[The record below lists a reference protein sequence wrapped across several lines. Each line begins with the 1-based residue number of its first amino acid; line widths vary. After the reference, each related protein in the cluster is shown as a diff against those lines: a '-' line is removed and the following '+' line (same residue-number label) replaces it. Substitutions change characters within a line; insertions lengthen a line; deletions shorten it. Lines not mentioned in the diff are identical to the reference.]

1 MSGKPP
7 SDVAVNA
14 PASTVAAGPPV
25 RGREY
30 RIFLVAGETSGDAL
44 GEKLMAAISA
54 MSRGRVRYLGVGG
67 EGMQRQGLNSQFPL
81 HEVAVMGLLSILR
94 RLPKLI
100 GRVHDTVSA
109 ALAADPDVVVIID
122 APEFTHPIA
131 KRIRRKRPDIP
142 IVDYVSPSVWAWR
155 PGRAKRMRRYIDHV
169 LALLPFEPEAHGQL
183 GGPMCTYIGHPLYE
197 RMAAMRAVDP
207 SPLARQLGL
216 DPAKPVLTVLPG
228 SRRSEVSRLI
238 EPFGR
243 AIKLLMDSGLTPEII
258 IPVVPHLRTLIESR
272 IAPWPLKPHLIEG
285 EEARLQAF
293 RLSVAALAAS
303 GTVTL
308 ELGVCGVPSVVAYK
322 VDPVMAPILR
332 RALKLPSVVLA
343 NLVAGHNIYPEFHQE
358 DCTAE
363 KLAAALQPLFYET
376 PERAAQIA
384 GLAEIPARLTPP
396 HASPSEAAAAIIL
409 RFAETGRG

>member
-1 MSGKPP
+1 MNDKRP
-7 SDVAVNA
+7 VE
-14 PASTVAAGPPV
+14 PASVPMTLAGPPQ

-44 GEKLMAAISA
+44 GEKLMVALNATA
-54 MSRGRVRYLGVGG
+54 RGRVRYLGVGG

-81 HEVAVMGLLSILR
+81 HEVAVMGVLSIIK
-94 RLPKLI
+94 RLPTLI

-142 IVDYVSPSVWAWR
+142 IVNYVSPSVWAWR
-155 PGRAKRMRRYIDHV
+155 PGRAKRMRRYVDHV
-169 LALLPFEPEAHGQL
+169 LALLPFEPDAHGRL
-183 GGPMCTYIGHPLYE
+183 GGPMCTYVGHPLYE
-197 RMAAMRAVDP
+197 RMAAMRATDP
-207 SPLARQLGL
+207 APLVRELGL

-228 SRRSEVSRLI
+228 SRPTEVSRLM
-238 EPFGR
+238 EPFGGAVR
-243 AIKLLMDSGLTPEII
+243 WLIDNGTVPEVI
-258 IPVVPHLRTLIESR
+258 IPVAPHVRTLIESK
-272 IAPWPLKPHLIEG
+272 IASWPVKPHLIEG
-285 EEARLQAF
+285 EDARLQAF
-293 RLSVAALAAS
+293 RISVAALAAS

-308 ELGVCGVPSVVAYK
+308 ELGVCGVPAVVAYK

-332 RALKLPSVVLA
+332 RALKLPSVVLT

-363 KLAAALQPLFYET
+363 KLAGALQPLFFET
-376 PERAAQIA
+376 PERAAQLA
-384 GLAEIPARLTPP
+384 GLAEIPMRLTPP
-396 HASPSEAAAAIIL
+396 HASPSEAAASIIL
-409 RFAETGRG
+409 RYAEAGRG